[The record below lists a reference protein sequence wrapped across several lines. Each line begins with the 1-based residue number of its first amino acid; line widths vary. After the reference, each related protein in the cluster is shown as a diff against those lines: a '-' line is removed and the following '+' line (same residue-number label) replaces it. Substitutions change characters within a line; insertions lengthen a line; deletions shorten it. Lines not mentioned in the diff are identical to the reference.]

1 MGRMTPSWKIP
12 LVLYGYYGFG
22 NWGDELSLLATLRAL
37 EDIGQE
43 LSLSFAYR
51 VIVGNPSLVP
61 PLPGEVILV
70 ERRRPD
76 RVLSALFESLGVVVG
91 GGSLLQDATSF
102 RSLLYYATFLSLAQR
117 VGKPVVFF
125 GCGLG
130 PFRRKLSVKLV
141 RKLLRRVRLF
151 LARDEATLAFL
162 EEHRLC
168 PASLGADPVFLL
180 EQEKARASSQ
190 RLGVFLRREALERK
204 EVLCEG
210 LRELQRKGW
219 NLEFVAFHRG
229 EDREI
234 AEFFADHLC
243 APVYVFSGVSEVL
256 SYFSGLSGVVS
267 MRFHPLVLATQS
279 GVPWWAFDLD
289 PKIVAFSAHWEGK
302 NLLSLATLEPTLLC
316 AALQDA
322 AVLRE
327 KTRVLQD
334 VFRKRALAAKG
345 ELARFLKST
354 LG

>member
-1 MGRMTPSWKIP
+1 MGRMTPPRKIP

-37 EDIGQE
+37 EGIGRE
-43 LSLSFAYR
+43 LSLPFAYR

-70 ERRRPD
+70 ERRRPAWM
-76 RVLSALFESLGVVVG
+76 LSALLKSRGVVVG
-91 GGSLLQDATSF
+91 GGSLLQDVTSF
-102 RSLLYYATFLSLAQR
+102 RSLLYYTAFLSLAQCVR
-117 VGKPVVFF
+117 KPVVFF

-130 PFRRKLSVKLV
+130 PFTRKLSVKLV

-162 EEHRLC
+162 RECRLC

-180 EQEKARASSQ
+180 EQEEAGASSP
-190 RLGVFLRREALERK
+190 RLGVFLRQEALERK
-204 EVLCEG
+204 EVLFEG
-210 LRELQRKGW
+210 LRKLQREGW
-219 NLEFVAFHRG
+219 DLEFVAFHRG
-229 EDREI
+229 EDQEV
-234 AEFFADHLC
+234 AECFAEHFR
-243 APVYVFSGVSEVL
+243 APVRVFSKVPEVL
-256 SYFSGLSGVVS
+256 SYFSELSGVIS

-279 GVPWWAFDLD
+279 GIPWWAFDLD

-302 NLLSLATLEPTLLC
+302 NLLSLATLEPALLC
-316 AALQDA
+316 AALQGA

-327 KTRVLQD
+327 KTRVLRD
-334 VFRKRALAAKG
+334 VFRQRALAAKG
-345 ELARFLKST
+345 ELAHFLGSI

>member
-1 MGRMTPSWKIP
+1 MGRMTPSRKIP

-22 NWGDELSLLATLRAL
+22 NWGDELSLLATLRVL
-37 EDIGQE
+37 EDVGRE
-43 LSLSFAYR
+43 LSLPFAYR
-51 VIVGNPSLVP
+51 VIVGDPSLVP
-61 PLPGEVILV
+61 PLPGEVTLV
-70 ERRRPD
+70 ERRRPAWM
-76 RVLSALFESLGVVVG
+76 LSTLLKSRGVVVG

-102 RSLLYYATFLSLAQR
+102 RSLLYYTTFLSLAQR

-130 PFRRKLSVKLV
+130 PFQRKLSVKLV

-151 LARDEATLAFL
+151 LARDEVTLAFL
-162 EEHRLC
+162 EEHHLC

-180 EQEKARASSQ
+180 EQEKAGASSP
-190 RLGVFLRREALERK
+190 RLGIFLRREALGRK

-210 LRELQRKGW
+210 LRKLQREGW
-219 NLEFVAFHRG
+219 DLEFVAFHRG
-229 EDREI
+229 EDREV
-234 AEFFADHLC
+234 AESFAEHLH

-256 SYFSGLSGVVS
+256 SYFSELSGVVS

-279 GVPWWAFDLD
+279 GIPWWAFDLD

-302 NLLSLATLEPTLLC
+302 NLLSLATLDPALLC
-316 AALQDA
+316 AALRDA

-327 KTRVLQD
+327 KTRVLRD
-334 VFRKRALAAKG
+334 MFRRRALAAKG
-345 ELARFLKST
+345 ELARFLESI